1 MICKKRIINN
11 LEEQLKSRKTDNKC
25 HWRRNL
31 IDYSTKIRKTIVID
45 LCTLLLSASY
55 HIWSVSGINQCTIK
69 GRLLGV

>member
-1 MICKKRIINN
+1 MICKKRVINN
-11 LEEQLKSRKTDNKC
+11 LEEQLKSRKTDNKY

-31 IDYSTKIRKTIVID
+31 IDYSTKIRIVID

-55 HIWSVSGINQCTIK
+55 HICSVSGINQCTIK